1 MPQLIG
7 RWLNATKNA
16 DGTVLLEFAFGNYP
30 MSTGRSVITL
40 SSAEVTALSNV
51 LSGSTGTN
59 SLAQHGKEN
68 AAHGNFP

>member
-1 MPQLIG
+1 MPTLIG

-30 MSTGRSVITL
+30 MSTNRSVITL

-51 LSGSTGTN
+51 LSGSTGTT
-59 SLAQHGKEN
+59 SLAQHGKET
-68 AAHGNFP
+68 APHGNFP